1 MRTFSCQIAVLEI
14 LGAVCLVPGGHR
26 KVLEALLHY
35 QRFAAER
42 TRFQVCG
49 HTLTVLEHTQISSL
63 SGAPKIVLSI
73 SRRTIYIG
81 GIIVAHNL
89 MLTFEDEMN

>member
-26 KVLEALLHY
+26 KVLEAMLHY

-49 HTLTVLEHTQISSL
+49 HTLTVPEHTHISSL
-63 SGAPKIVLSI
+63 SGVILELLYWAFPEEQFILGVLSLPI
-73 SRRTIYIG
+73 
-81 GIIVAHNL
+81 
-89 MLTFEDEMN
+89 F